1 MQVFFE
7 QIMEGGRPEKYEDS
21 TITVCV
27 RARPPNLEETKIL
40 AKMAL
45 RFRENRSVDLFE
57 NGVPNDIESLTD
69 SEVAKLKDFH
79 RFNFDLAF
87 DTSASQEEIYEK
99 VARPLV
105 ASSFKGFNNCIF
117 AYGQTGSGKSYT
129 MMGGLDSDLQSGIIP
144 RLCKDLFREVEL
156 MKKKKEEG
164 RGEGE
169 GEVNSAEG
177 EPETNLDVA
186 FYVSYLEIYMERV
199 RCLLTSSAASSGS
212 LKVRQHPTLGI
223 YVEGLKEVPVA
234 SCDQLLALM
243 SAGNAQRRTS
253 KTAMNDTSSRSH
265 AVFSIKVI
273 QKNVMCQINSTKI
286 ASEVGSKINLVDL
299 AGSERAKSTKAEGDR
314 LKEGAQINK
323 SLTTLGIVINALA
336 EQSKQG
342 GKGKSTLFIPYR
354 DSTLTFLLKESL
366 GGNSKTLMIATLSP
380 VQLHASESLSTLRY
394 ADRAKSIVTRA
405 FINETPQDK
414 CIRELKEEVTRL
426 REHIM
431 LLEEKANSS
440 NFNQD
445 ATHNVSQMRSELS
458 RAEELIGQHTKTTK
472 DREIEGHLAL
482 ESIQKQSTLHVTRKE
497 PYILNIDGA
506 GDWVMQYLV
515 VVETYITSKPLEDAV
530 LPSDAQENDTK
541 IYVLVPEEL
550 AEGIGNPHCVFVK
563 KPSGLVCLSSFSKES
578 ETYLNEQ
585 PLELGE
591 EYNLES
597 GDMISV
603 GAELLQFR
611 FMNPTAPLRSGR
623 RRNILSSARDN
634 GCRSA
639 RYSDP
644 RANLGETFEGE
655 TLLTDR
661 RTISARR
668 SKGSPLG
675 MPDCIPVLPL
685 SSPRRGDRDSRG
697 KRSESGSQCQSTTSA
712 EVESSEV
719 SLSDRLPSSYRFQS
733 SRITLPSP
741 RASPKKREKITVEGK
756 ESYLQYNFFFIGPH
770 SSGKS
775 SCILNLV
782 FSKKFFFFNLHSA
795 RLAEISTFGAE
806 YTNAQWGEPMKMRF
820 REIGGFRCFSVLAD
834 LVASQQVT
842 YVLTFPVNKNTEK
855 SVQFALDMVAHQAY
869 NRSATF
875 ILLGTFFDC
884 RRGDLKEE
892 FEKAE
897 KAVMQYFEAID
908 SNFVPSI
915 SGKFAISN
923 KSGFVKSFCVARVS
937 SISGLQQW
945 FMDHAAHQTS
955 LDTTYPNSMVPKRCI
970 SLHNA
975 ILRCVQKDDL
985 WFLPCSDFNR
995 IASQISND
1003 YASEPSLL
1011 QKETRLL
1018 IQWGSVF
1025 AVVDDMVV
1033 VSPDWASLALA
1044 TLSLCR
1050 HFAITSNE
1058 LFVDV
1063 PPDKSEGLIVFSSK
1077 FLEKFKGNLF
1087 DPRALLAADDYGLL
1101 THGVMTKKVFQ
1112 CLFKKLLQFQK
1123 NSTFE
1128 NLVHFFQAS
1137 SWMFECSKLCFYNDS
1152 DRWSVNSE
1160 DTDQLFERDSFYL
1173 LPLCFFNLPSS
1184 AVTCYL
1190 TRFLLGP
1197 FFSIKFPVLSS
1208 NFFSRLIS
1216 SLSSVACAVYVGP
1229 YNLCPTPSEEHQAGG
1244 AGKKISCI
1252 PATPRFWSS
1261 AVWLVGPG
1269 SARAFIREVE
1279 KCIHVS
1285 FHTVEE
1291 KDNPFVEAVLKTISS
1306 LDTFDISE
1314 WSVAVQPSG
1323 FSQSSPLGGR
1333 EPDNISYYILEEKS
1347 NYVHFLRRTTDECVH
1362 RSSQLE
1368 DTMVYDDELVL
1379 NVTPFFRKMND
1390 FVDLEVI
1397 EQDIFNEKKTHNVF
1411 SEVLI
1416 SLRDAFSRCSGQPE
1430 KDNEAG
1436 RSLDVLVDSLARL
1449 Q

>member
-1 MQVFFE
+1 MDVE
-7 QIMEGGRPEKYEDS
+7 TPAKYEDS
-21 TITVCV
+21 SITVCV
-27 RARPPNLEETKIL
+27 RARPPNANEIKALS
-40 AKMAL
+40 KMAL
-45 RFRENRSVDLFE
+45 CFRENRSVDLFE
-57 NGVPNDIESLTD
+57 NGVPSDIQSMTDND
-69 SEVAKLKDFH
+69 VMKLKDFH

-87 DTSASQEEIYEK
+87 DISASQEEIYEK
-99 VARPLV
+99 VGRPLV

-129 MMGGLDSDLQSGIIP
+129 MMGSLDSDLQSGIIP
-144 RLCKDLFREVEL
+144 RLCKDLFREVEIK
-156 MKKKKEEG
+156 KKKKEEVKEKENS
-164 RGEGE
+164 GEGE
-169 GEVNSAEG
+169 TESS
-177 EPETNLDVA
+177 LDIA
-186 FYVSYLEIYMERV
+186 FYVSYLEIYMERI
-199 RCLLTSSAASSGS
+199 RCLLTSSTASSGS

-273 QKNVMCQINSTKI
+273 QKNVMCQINSTEI

-299 AGSERAKSTKAEGDR
+299 AGSERAKSTKAEGER

-342 GKGKSTLFIPYR
+342 GKGKSTNFIPYR

-366 GGNSKTLMIATLSP
+366 GGNSKTLMVATLSP
-380 VQLHASESLSTLRY
+380 IQLSASESLSTLRY

-431 LLEEKANSS
+431 LLETKANSS
-440 NFNQD
+440 NSTQD

-458 RAEELIGQHTKTTK
+458 RAEELIGQHTKTNK

-515 VVETYITSKPLEDAV
+515 VTETYITSKPLENAV
-530 LPSDAQENDTK
+530 LPSDAKENDSK
-541 IYVLVPEEL
+541 IYIVVPEEL
-550 AEGIGNPHCVFVK
+550 AEGVGNPHCVFVK
-563 KPSGLVCLSSFSKES
+563 KFSGLVCLSSFSKES

-585 PLELGE
+585 PLDLGE

-611 FMNPTAPLRSGR
+611 FMNPTAPLKTGR
-623 RRNILSSARDN
+623 RRNLLSSARDN

-639 RYSDP
+639 RYCDP
-644 RANLGETFEGE
+644 RANFGENADGE
-655 TLLTDR
+655 DLLTDPS
-661 RTISARR
+661 TISARR
-668 SKGSPLG
+668 GKGSPFG
-675 MPDCIPVLPL
+675 SPDYIPVLPL
-685 SSPRRGDRDSRG
+685 NSPRRGGRSSREE
-697 KRSESGSQCQSTTSA
+697 RSENASQFRSTTST

-719 SLSDRLPSSYRFQS
+719 SLSGRVPSSHRFQS
-733 SRITLPSP
+733 SGITLPSP
-741 RASPKKREKITVEGK
+741 RASPKRREKITADGK
-756 ESYLQYNFFFIGPH
+756 ESYLQYNFFFLGPQ

-775 SCILNLV
+775 SCILNLALP
-782 FSKKFFFFNLHSA
+782 KKFSFFSLHSA
-795 RLAEISTFGAE
+795 RSAEISTFGAQ
-806 YTNAQWGEPMKMRF
+806 YTNSQWGEPTKLRF
-820 REIGGFRCFSVLAD
+820 REIGGFRCFSVLGD
-834 LVASQQVT
+834 LVASPQVT
-842 YVLTFPVNKNTEK
+842 YVLTFPLKNNCAK
-855 SVQFALDMVAHQAY
+855 SVQFALDIVGHQAY

-875 ILLGTFFDC
+875 ILLGTFFDSHA
-884 RRGDLKEE
+884 GDVKNE

-897 KAVMQYFEAID
+897 KAVVQYFESMD
-908 SNFVPSI
+908 SDFVPSI

-923 KSGFVKSFCVARVS
+923 RSGHVKSFCVAKVF
-937 SISGLQQW
+937 SIAGLQQW
-945 FMDHAAHQTS
+945 FMDHAAHQSS
-955 LDTTYPNSMVPKRCI
+955 LDTAYPNSMVPKRCI

-975 ILRCVQKDDL
+975 ILRYLHKNDL
-985 WFLPCSDFNR
+985 WFLPLYEFNQ

-1003 YASEPSLL
+1003 YVTDPNLL

-1018 IQWGSVF
+1018 VQWGSIF
-1025 AVVDDMVV
+1025 TVVDDMVV
-1033 VSPDWASLALA
+1033 IDPDWASLALA

-1050 HFAITSNE
+1050 HFAITSGD

-1063 PPDKSEGLIVFSSK
+1063 PPDKSEGLLVFSSK
-1077 FLEKFKGNLF
+1077 FFENFKKNLF

-1112 CLFKKLLQFQK
+1112 CMFKKLLELQK
-1123 NSTFE
+1123 KSTFE
-1128 NLVHFFQAS
+1128 DLLHFFQAS
-1137 SWMFECSKLCFYNDS
+1137 NWMFECSKLCFYNDS
-1152 DRWSVNSE
+1152 DRGTVSPGNTE
-1160 DTDQLFERDSFYL
+1160 QLFERDSFYL
-1173 LPLCFFNLPSS
+1173 LPFCFFNLPSS

-1197 FFSIKFPVLSS
+1197 FFSLKFPVLPCK
-1208 NFFSRLIS
+1208 FFSRLIS

-1229 YNLCPTPSEEHQAGG
+1229 YNMCATPSEEHQADG
-1244 AGKKISCI
+1244 AEMKISCI

-1269 SARAFIREVE
+1269 CARAFIREE
-1279 KCIHVS
+1279 GKSIHVS

-1291 KDNPFVEAVLKTISS
+1291 KDNSFVEAVLKTIST

-1323 FSQSSPLGGR
+1323 FSQSSPIGGR
-1333 EPDNISYYILEEKS
+1333 NPDNISYYILEEKL
-1347 NYVHFLRRTTDECVH
+1347 NYAYFLRRTTDEYVH
-1362 RSSQLE
+1362 PSQLE
-1368 DTMVYDDELVL
+1368 DTIVYDDELVL
-1379 NVTPFFRKMND
+1379 NVTPFLRKMND
-1390 FVDLEVI
+1390 FVDLEAL
-1397 EQDIFNEKKTHNVF
+1397 EQEILNEKKPHNVF
-1411 SEVLI
+1411 SDVLI
-1416 SLRDAFSRCSGQPE
+1416 SLREAFSRCSGQPE
-1430 KDNEAG
+1430 KDKEAG
-1436 RSLDVLVDSLARL
+1436 RSLDVLLDSLARL